1 MCYTFVNDV
10 NLAGDKTHIF
20 GLCMVSKFSYIIRS
34 NIFFFTPF
42 QVKLTLALMHYEVK
56 LYKQPNGTKEF
67 PARTCRDLVTW
78 YPGLI
83 SGKYFQQLKIIFRLN
98 VVELN

>member
-1 MCYTFVNDV
+1 MCYTFVIDV

-34 NIFFFTPF
+34 DIFFFTPV

-83 SGKYFQQLKIIFRLN
+83 SGKCFPTVENYFSIKCR
-98 VVELN
+98 